1 MFDIITDD
9 QLREGSTVSLMTK
22 YSFDMFGLYTYG
34 RILMIASEDYLSES
48 KIPSRPI
55 RCKVTMT
62 NFKRK
67 NYLSSLFGYY
77 IEDGII
83 SLENGF
89 DFHLFEERLQLKD
102 TCDRD
107 YLNAVTDRDYLNAM
121 KDRDYRKERP
131 GGELVNEGNNYGDTS
146 AFYVPGII
154 RRSEDMIKRDLEIY
168 ADKRNLPGKKVYL
181 AWREIRT
188 ITAECDGLI
197 TVGSY
202 TFLFDVEDM
211 IRDSRIWFC

>member
-9 QLREGSTVSLMTK
+9 QLREGSTVALMTK

-89 DFHLFEERLQLKD
+89 DLHLFEERLQL
-102 TCDRD
+102 
-107 YLNAVTDRDYLNAM
+107 NAM
-121 KDRDYRKERP
+121 TEYDRDYRKEWS
-131 GGELVNEGNNYGDTS
+131 GGELVYEGNNYGDTS
-146 AFYVPGII
+146 AFYVLGII
-154 RRSEDMIKRDLEIY
+154 RRSNEMIKRDLEIY
-168 ADKRNLPGKKVYL
+168 SDKRNLPGKKVYL
-181 AWREIRT
+181 VWHGIGT
-188 ITAECDGLI
+188 ITAVYDSI
-197 TVGSY
+197 IK
-202 TFLFDVEDM
+202 VEPYAHLLNVEEM
-211 IRDSRIWFC
+211 IRDSSFWFC

>member
-9 QLREGSTVSLMTK
+9 QLREGSTVALMTK

-89 DFHLFEERLQLKD
+89 DLHLFEERLQLKD
-102 TCDRD
+102 TCD
-107 YLNAVTDRDYLNAM
+107 YLYAM
-121 KDRDYRKERP
+121 KDRDYRKERL
-131 GGELVNEGNNYGDTS
+131 GMVNEGNNYGDTS
-146 AFYVPGII
+146 TFYVPGII
-154 RRSEDMIKRDLEIY
+154 RRSKDMIMRDLEIY
-168 ADKRNLPGKKVYL
+168 SDKRNLLGKKVYL
-181 AWREIRT
+181 VWHGIGT
-188 ITAECDGLI
+188 ITAVYDSIIKVEPYAHL
-197 TVGSY
+197 
-202 TFLFDVEDM
+202 LNVEDM
-211 IRDSRIWFC
+211 IKDSKIWFC